1 MKEYTPEKKEALMLA
16 LSAQSTNEP
25 EYIGGKQRRIER
37 RKAERK
43 LNKKK
48 KKK

>member
-1 MKEYTPEKKEALMLA
+1 MKEFISEETEKLMLA
-16 LSAQSTNEP
+16 LSAQPTNEP
-25 EYIGGKQRRIER
+25 EYIGGKHRRRER

-48 KKK
+48 K

>member
-1 MKEYTPEKKEALMLA
+1 MKEYTPEEKEVLMLA
-16 LSAQSTNEP
+16 LSAHSTNEP
-25 EYIGGKQRRIER
+25 EYIGGKHRRRER

-48 KKK
+48 K